1 MKPKPE
7 APHVAPVK
15 WEERPLD
22 WPRSAGQVDQVLA
35 ALKLRERRQSQRRRR
50 ITAATSA
57 ALLVLGG
64 VWFSADFRPA
74 TVPQPA
80 VVAAP
85 TYRISA
91 PERRTLPD
99 GSVVDLQP
107 GAELVVSFSSA
118 SSGPRRVTLTSG
130 VAFFQVAKNAERP
143 FIVTSGGVG
152 FRAVG
157 TAFSVKLSA
166 SEVEMI
172 VTEGRVAIDGVARAA
187 TKPASGPIVSAGN
200 SAVVDLLRAEALPVI
215 TPTTQ
220 VDAGSK
226 LAWRVPRLE
235 FNETPLFEVVEL
247 LNRQSGNRLS
257 LDSAELG
264 RVEISGAL
272 RADNIEPL
280 LQMLETNY
288 GIRVAREA
296 DGRIELRR
304 GK

>member
-1 MKPKPE
+1 MKSKPAA
-7 APHVAPVK
+7 APVTPVK

-22 WPRSAGQVDQVLA
+22 WPRSTGQVDQVLE
-35 ALKLRERRQSQRRRR
+35 ALKLRERRQRRRR
-50 ITAATSA
+50 ITAAMSA

-64 VWFSADFRPA
+64 LWLSADFRPA
-74 TVPQPA
+74 TTNPPPA

-85 TYRISA
+85 TYRISS

-107 GAELVVSFSSA
+107 GAELVVNFSSV
-118 SSGPRRVTLTSG
+118 SSGPRRVTLISG

-172 VTEGRVAIDGVARAA
+172 VTEGRVAIDEMARAA
-187 TKPASGPIVSAGN
+187 NKPASAPIVSAGN
-200 SAVVDLLRAEALPVI
+200 SAVVDLLRAEAVPVI
-215 TPTTQ
+215 TPMTQ

-235 FNETPLFEVVEL
+235 FNETPLVEVVEL

-257 LDSAELG
+257 LASADLG

-280 LQMLETNY
+280 LQMLEANY
-288 GIRVAREA
+288 GILTVREW
-296 DGRIELRR
+296 DGRIQLRR

>member
-1 MKPKPE
+1 MKSKPAA
-7 APHVAPVK
+7 APVTPVK

-22 WPRSAGQVDQVLA
+22 WPRSTGQVDQVLA
-35 ALKLRERRQSQRRRR
+35 ALKLRERRRRRRR
-50 ITAATSA
+50 IAVATSTV
-57 ALLVLGG
+57 LLMLGG
-64 VWFSADFRPA
+64 LWISADFKLA
-74 TVPQPA
+74 TTNSPSA
-80 VVAAP
+80 MVVAP
-85 TYRISA
+85 TYRMAA

-107 GAELVVSFSSA
+107 GAELVVNFSSG
-118 SSGPRRVTLTSG
+118 STGPRRVTLVSG
-130 VAFFQVAKNAERP
+130 VAFFQVAKNAQRP

-172 VTEGRVAIDGVARAA
+172 VTEGRVAIDEVAGVV
-187 TKPASGPIVSAGN
+187 TKSASAPIVFAGN
-200 SAVVDLLRAEALPVI
+200 SAVVDRVRPAAEPVI
-215 TPTTQ
+215 SPMTPA
-220 VDAGSK
+220 DLGSK

-235 FNETPLFEVVEL
+235 FNETPLVEVVEL

-257 LDSAELG
+257 LASAELG

-280 LQMLETNY
+280 LQMLEANY
-288 GIRVAREA
+288 GILTVREW
-296 DGRIELRR
+296 DGRIQLRR

>member
-1 MKPKPE
+1 MKPKPA
-7 APHVAPVK
+7 APPIAPVK

-35 ALKLRERRQSQRRRR
+35 ALKLRERRQRRRR

-57 ALLVLGG
+57 ALLMLGG
-64 VWFSADFRPA
+64 VWFAADFRPA
-74 TVPQPA
+74 TSPPPA

-91 PERRTLPD
+91 PERRILPD

-107 GAELVVSFSSA
+107 GAELVVNFSSGSA
-118 SSGPRRVTLTSG
+118 GPRRVELVNG
-130 VAFFQVAKNAERP
+130 IAFFQVAKNPERP
-143 FIVTSGGVG
+143 FIVASGGVG

-166 SEVEMI
+166 SAVEMI
-172 VTEGRVAIDGVARAA
+172 VTEGRVAIDEVAGAP
-187 TKPASGPIVSAGN
+187 TSPSSVPIVPAGS
-200 SAVVDLLRAEALPVI
+200 SAVVDLRRPEAGPVI
-215 TPTTQ
+215 TATTPA
-220 VDAGSK
+220 DEGSK

-235 FNETPLFEVVEL
+235 FNETPLVEVVEL

-257 LDSAELG
+257 LASAELG

-280 LQMLETNY
+280 LQMLEANY
-288 GIRVAREA
+288 GIRVVRET
-296 DGRIELRR
+296 DGRIELQR